1 MKTKVSTSFLIFLSQ
16 YSANSRVQKFS
27 SEMILINSPSKF
39 IHNVSIYGR
48 PFLTV
53 RLDENTI
60 EGKMLLRYVK

>member
-27 SEMILINSPSKF
+27 SEMILIDSPSKF

-53 RLDENTI
+53 GLDENTI